1 MSKQQHQEYSELSI
15 AIDLVSYAYQTSNPI
30 IIAEKMKEDLDMSYT
45 IHQIAD
51 HLDINRNEDYFK
63 ESQRVEYNFNY

>member
-1 MSKQQHQEYSELSI
+1 MSKEQYQEYSELSV
-15 AIDLVSYAYQTSNPI
+15 AIDLVSHVYQTSNPI
-30 IIAEKMKEDLDMSYT
+30 IISEKMKEDLNMNYT

-63 ESQRVEYNFNY
+63 ESNKIEYNYNY